1 MPKPPITAEPANTSA
16 GRLREAAQKI
26 REMAE
31 PAGRLPAGWFKP
43 APDDVVRPRVQGGVI
58 RDHIVVWSPPVALAV
73 ADWLEVTAV
82 HIDPDESMSRSES
95 EVWFSALNV
104 AEGILREQT

>member
-1 MPKPPITAEPANTSA
+1 MPKPRITAEPANTSA

-31 PAGRLPAGWFKP
+31 PAGRLPAGWFQP
-43 APDDVVRPRVQGGVI
+43 APDNVAHPRVQGGVI

-73 ADWLEVTAV
+73 ADWLDATAGV
-82 HIDPDESMSRSES
+82 WDRGDEDNTSTE
-95 EVWFSALNV
+95 AHAV
-104 AEGILREQT
+104 ADAILG